1 MNVNHKKTTTWYL
14 TITGLILAGILA
26 IPSLGHAEQVTHS
39 YDDLN
44 RLIKSDYGNGNII
57 DYTYDAAGNRLTEQV
72 NVKQSPA
79 GDLVLRTPN
88 GGEVWNE
95 GSKQS
100 IKWSSDNID
109 SKKSL
114 LIYLST
120 NNGLNWKKISSSK
133 NVSVKI
139 WTIPKKTFVS
149 KQALIKIC
157 LNQKTPLCDTSDAV
171 FTVNKAPVAEAGV
184 KQKVIVGTEVVLNG
198 NASYDADN
206 GPAAITYKWVQT
218 RGPQVALNDAD
229 TATPSFIPT
238 LKGTYVFGLVVND
251 SSAES
256 KQDKVTV
263 SVKAAP

>member
-1 MNVNHKKTTTWYL
+1 MELSYRLSN
-14 TITGLILAGILA
+14 A
-26 IPSLGHAEQVTHS
+26 IEGRQGVVAL
-39 YDDLN
+39 DDLMFAHIEGTAF
-44 RLIKSDYGNGNII
+44 L
-57 DYTYDAAGNRLTEQV
+57 V
-72 NVKQSPA
+72 VKA
-79 GDLVLRTPN
+79 PN
-88 GGEVWNE
+88 SGEVWNE
-95 GSKQS
+95 GSKQTITWAS
-100 IKWSSDNID
+100 QSTD

-120 NNGLNWKKISSSK
+120 DNGLSWKKIATAK
-133 NVSVKI
+133 NVGSKI
-139 WTIPKKTFVS
+139 WKIPTKRYVS

-157 LNQKTPLCDTSDAV
+157 LNQKIPLCDTSDAV
-171 FTVNKAPVAEAGV
+171 FTINKAPVAEAGV

-229 TATPSFIPT
+229 TATPIFIPT

>member
-1 MNVNHKKTTTWYL
+1 M
-14 TITGLILAGILA
+14 
-26 IPSLGHAEQVTHS
+26 
-39 YDDLN
+39 
-44 RLIKSDYGNGNII
+44 
-57 DYTYDAAGNRLTEQV
+57 
-72 NVKQSPA
+72 
-79 GDLVLRTPN
+79 
-88 GGEVWNE
+88 
-95 GSKQS
+95 
-100 IKWSSDNID
+100 
-109 SKKSL
+109 
-114 LIYLST
+114 
-120 NNGLNWKKISSSK
+120 
-133 NVSVKI
+133 
-139 WTIPKKTFVS
+139 
-149 KQALIKIC
+149 
-157 LNQKTPLCDTSDAV
+157 

-206 GPAAITYKWVQT
+206 GPDAITYKWVQT